1 MKRPVGITVLAVLY
15 FLGGLALIGMQVVFW
30 RQLAEGLGSIGVSA
44 VVGQLGIFFL
54 AALGLAAGTGMWLAR
69 SWGWWLG
76 AFYLTYSVARSVSA
90 LIALPGLLEA
100 AGESAANGA
109 KHYVK
114 FGGRIVVHSAICWY
128 FFTPKVEA
136 YFGVA
141 AISRKKRL
149 AGLVTATT
157 GIGAA
162 FFLLNAIT

>member
-1 MKRPVGITVLAVLY
+1 MKRPVGITILALLY
-15 FLGGLALIGMQVVFW
+15 FVGGLGLLALQVVFH
-30 RQLAEGLGSIGVSA
+30 RQLAEGLGSIGATA
-44 VVGQLGIFFL
+44 VVAFLGIFFL
-54 AALGLAAGTGMWLAR
+54 AAIGIAAGIGMWLGK

-76 AFYLTYSVARSVSA
+76 AFYLTYSVARSISA
-90 LIALPGLLEA
+90 LITLPGLLEA
-100 AGESAANGA
+100 AGESAASGA

-157 GIGAA
+157 GIGAV